1 MKNTD
6 STKSDTLTD
15 EVEVDF
21 HVLGALVLNWVGG
34 EVDGADI
41 VTVDEG
47 GRLQRVMQLLEKLLQ
62 PGSFSN
68 AISNSAILGFSAGP
82 GDGRLPLR

>member
-1 MKNTD
+1 VKNTD

-34 EVDGADI
+34 EVDDAD
-41 VTVDEG
+41 VVAVDED

-68 AISNSAILGFSAGP
+68 AIWNSPILGFRAGP